1 MAAQSQLGPNLAPTL
16 TLTGVNQLWVADITS
31 VRLHW
36 ELSYLV
42 VILDAFSRRCIGWHV
57 DRYLT
62 TELTL
67 AALQMALAARPI
79 HPGLMHHS
87 DRGVQYAA
95 QTYIHL
101 LAAHAIQISM
111 S

>member
-1 MAAQSQLGPNLAPTL
+1 MKVALAPTF

-31 VRLHW
+31 VRLRW
-36 ELSYLV
+36 ELIYLA
-42 VILDAFSRRCIGWHV
+42 VILDAFSRRCIGWQV
-57 DRYLT
+57 DRCLT

-67 AALQMALAARPI
+67 AALRMALVARPI
-79 HPGLMHHS
+79 HPRLVHHS
-87 DRGVQYAA
+87 DCGVQYAA